1 MNDWRGVARAVEPAL
16 LASGAMD
23 GGAQPASRE
32 RRAGCPKRTSGR
44 DGTGNP
50 GLRPA
55 RVSCW
60 KIFSAVCLAAC
71 ASVAEASE
79 PSFELDVM
87 PILSKAGCNGGGCH
101 GAMAGKAGF
110 RLSLFGYDPKS
121 DYLAITRDARGRRVD
136 LADPGSSILLTKPT
150 TALAHKGGKRLD
162 VGSDDYKLLAA
173 WIEAGCPGPRA
184 EEKKLVGI
192 EMAPAESTASVGQT
206 VAMKVMARYDDGST
220 RDVTPWARFTSA
232 DETVASVD
240 PAGRVSVV
248 GHGAGAVTAWFSSQI
263 AVANVI
269 TPFPHAVS
277 SADYASAPRANFID
291 DLNLS
296 QLEQLHLKPSPPCDE
311 ATFLRRAFLDTI
323 GRLPSPEEVRGY
335 LADRSP
341 AKKERLVELLLAR
354 PEFVDYWAYKW
365 SDILLVSGAKLR
377 PAAVDAYYGW
387 IRDRVA
393 ENVPWD
399 RFVRE
404 IVTSRGSSVENGAT
418 NFFAVHQDPETL
430 AENTAQAFLSLS
442 INCAKCHNHPLEKW
456 TNDQYYAFANLFA
469 RVRAKGWGG
478 ETREG
483 DGARTLFVESRGDLL
498 QPKTGKPQPP
508 APLDGEPLPMDDAG
522 DRREA
527 LAHWLTSP
535 ENPYFTRAIVN
546 RVWANFFGLGL
557 VEAVD
562 DLRATNPASNEKL
575 LTALCDFTKEQ
586 SYDLKKLMR
595 LILLSETYARS
606 SMPLPEN
613 SDDRRW
619 FARAYPKRLM
629 AEVLSDAIADVTGVH
644 DRYTEIVW
652 ADGSTQKVT
661 TYDADT
667 RALEL
672 RDSTV
677 KNAFLD
683 TFGRNAREITC
694 ECERSSQPS
703 LVQVLHLSNGST
715 LNDKLAAKEGRIT
728 QLMATDP
735 KPADLVE
742 AAWVRVLSRLPS
754 EAERK
759 PFEEMLAAAT
769 PEEKRQIV
777 EDMYWSLLTS
787 REFLFRH

>member
-1 MNDWRGVARAVEPAL
+1 MTRLQWASRRNGRRRDRRTLEEHEAAAASATRLLPSRSRRPAL
-16 LASGAMD
+16 WLSFAMVWCT
-23 GGAQPASRE
+23 AL
-32 RRAGCPKRTSGR
+32 RA
-44 DGTGNP
+44 D
-50 GLRPA
+50 
-55 RVSCW
+55 V
-60 KIFSAVCLAAC
+60 
-71 ASVAEASE
+71 
-79 PSFELDVM
+79 PSFDLDVM

-101 GAMAGKAGF
+101 GALAGKAGF

-136 LADPGSSILLTKPT
+136 LADPGSSLLLTKPT

-184 EEKKLVGI
+184 NEKKLLGI
-192 EMAPAESTASVGQT
+192 DLAPTESTAAPGQT
-206 VAMKVMARYDDGST
+206 VAVTVTARYDDGST
-220 RDVTPWARFTSA
+220 RDVTRWARFTSA
-232 DETVASVD
+232 DETVATVD

-263 AVANVI
+263 AVANVLA
-269 TPFPHAVS
+269 PFPQAVS
-277 SADYASAPRANFID
+277 AADYASAPRANFID
-291 DLNLS
+291 ELNLA

-323 GRLPSPEEVRGY
+323 GRLPSPEEVRGH

-341 AKKERLVELLLAR
+341 RRKERLVGLLLAR
-354 PEFVDYWAYKW
+354 PEFVDYWTYKW

-377 PAAVDAYYGW
+377 PKAVEAYSQW

-393 ENVPWD
+393 ENAPWD
-399 RFVRE
+399 RFVRA

-478 ETREG
+478 SPFAG
-483 DGARTLFVESRGDLL
+483 DGVRTIIVESRGDLL
-498 QPKTGKPQPP
+498 QPKTGRPRPP
-508 APLDGEPLPMDDAG
+508 APLDGEPLPMDDVA

-527 LAHWLTSP
+527 LARWLTAP

-546 RVWANFFGLGL
+546 RVWANFFGVGL
-557 VEAVD
+557 VEPVD
-562 DLRATNPASNEKL
+562 DLRATNPASDEKL
-575 LTALCDFTKEQ
+575 LAALCDFTREQ
-586 SYDLKKLMR
+586 GYDLKSLMR

-606 SMPLPEN
+606 SVPLPEN
-613 SDDRRW
+613 KDDRRW

-644 DRYTEIVW
+644 DRYTEIVQ
-652 ADGSTQKVT
+652 ADGSTEKVAI
-661 TYDADT
+661 YDSDT

-672 RDSTV
+672 RDSIV

-703 LVQVLHLSNGST
+703 LVQVLHLTNGTT
-715 LNDKLAAKEGRIT
+715 LNDKLAAQEGRIT
-728 QLMATDP
+728 QLLATDP
-735 KPADLVE
+735 QPADVVE
-742 AAWVRVLSRLPS
+742 GAWVRVLSRPPS

-759 PFEEMLAAAT
+759 PFEEMLTAAT
-769 PEEKRQIV
+769 PDEKRGIV
-777 EDMYWSLLTS
+777 EDMYWSLMTS

>member
-1 MNDWRGVARAVEPAL
+1 MNGL
-16 LASGAMD
+16 L
-23 GGAQPASRE
+23 
-32 RRAGCPKRTSGR
+32 
-44 DGTGNP
+44 
-50 GLRPA
+50 
-55 RVSCW
+55 RVRW
-60 KIFSAVCLAAC
+60 LAAIC
-71 ASVAEASE
+71 IALAVVVASADE
-79 PSFELDVM
+79 PSFQLDVM

-101 GAMAGKAGF
+101 GALAGKAGF

-136 LADPGSSILLTKPT
+136 LADPGSSLLLTKPT

-162 VGSDDYKLLAA
+162 IDSDDYKRLAA
-173 WIEAGCPGPRA
+173 WIEAGCPGPR
-184 EEKKLVGI
+184 EHEKKLLGI
-192 EMAPAESTASVGQT
+192 DLVPAESVAAPGQT
-206 VAMKVMARYDDGST
+206 VAVKVTARYDNGSV
-220 RDVTPWARFTSA
+220 RDVTRWARFTSA

-240 PAGRVSVV
+240 AAGRVSVV

-269 TPFPHAVS
+269 APFPHAVS
-277 SADYASAPRANFID
+277 REDHASAPRANFID
-291 DLNLS
+291 ELNLV
-296 QLEQLHLKPSPPCDE
+296 QLGQLHLKPSPPCDE

-323 GRLPSPEEVRGY
+323 GRLPRPEEVREH

-341 AKKERLVELLLAR
+341 EKKERLVELLLAR
-354 PEFVDYWAYKW
+354 PEFIDYWTYKW
-365 SDILLVSGAKLR
+365 SDMLLVSGAKLR
-377 PAAVDAYYGW
+377 PAAVNAYWQW

-393 ENVPWD
+393 ANTPWD
-399 RFVRE
+399 ELVRG
-404 IVTSRGSSVENGAT
+404 IVTSRGSSLENGAT

-478 ETREG
+478 EAREG
-483 DGARTLFVESRGDLL
+483 DGVRTLFVESRGDLL
-498 QPKTGKPQPP
+498 QPKTGQPQPP
-508 APLDGEPLPMDDAG
+508 APLDGDPLPMDDAG

-527 LAHWLTSP
+527 LANWLTSP

-557 VEAVD
+557 VDPVD

-575 LTALCDFTKEQ
+575 LAALCDFTREQ
-586 SYDLKKLMR
+586 GYDLKALMR

-606 SMPLPEN
+606 SQPLPEN
-613 SDDRRW
+613 KDDRRW

-644 DRYTEIVW
+644 DRYTEIVR
-652 ADGSTQKVT
+652 ADGSTEKVT
-661 TYDADT
+661 VYDADT

-703 LVQVLHLSNGST
+703 LVQVLHLSNGTT

-742 AAWVRVLSRLPS
+742 GAWVRVLSRPPS
-754 EAERK
+754 DAERK

-769 PEEKRQIV
+769 PEEMRQIV

>member
-1 MNDWRGVARAVEPAL
+1 MTGRRVALIAALLVPCMARA
-16 LASGAMD
+16 D
-23 GGAQPASRE
+23 
-32 RRAGCPKRTSGR
+32 
-44 DGTGNP
+44 
-50 GLRPA
+50 
-55 RVSCW
+55 
-60 KIFSAVCLAAC
+60 
-71 ASVAEASE
+71 E

-121 DYLAITRDARGRRVD
+121 DYLAITRDARGRRID
-136 LADPGSSILLTKPT
+136 LGDPGASLLLTKPT
-150 TALAHKGGKRLD
+150 MALAHKGGKRLD
-162 VGSDDYKLLAA
+162 VGGDDYEILAA
-173 WIEAGCPGPRA
+173 WLEAGCPGPRA

-192 EMAPAESTASVGQT
+192 DMAPAESTASVGQK
-206 VAMKVMARYDDGST
+206 VAMKVTARYDDGTT
-220 RDVTPWARFTSA
+220 RDVTRWARFTSA
-232 DETVASVD
+232 DETVAIVD
-240 PAGRVSVV
+240 PVGSVSVI

-269 TPFPHAVS
+269 SPFPHAVS
-277 SADYASAPRANFID
+277 AADYLTAPRANVID
-291 DLNLS
+291 ELNLA
-296 QLEQLHLKPSPPCDE
+296 QLEQLHLKPSPQCDE

-365 SDILLVSGAKLR
+365 SDVLLVSGAKLR
-377 PAAVDAYYGW
+377 PAAVNAYYGW

-393 ENVPWD
+393 ENAPWD

-418 NFFAVHQDPETL
+418 NFYAVHQDPETV
-430 AENTAQAFLSLS
+430 AENVAQAFLSLS

-456 TNDQYYAFANLFA
+456 TNDQYYSFANLFA

-478 ETREG
+478 EAREG
-483 DGARTLFVESRGDLL
+483 DGMRTLFVESRGDLL

-508 APLDGEPLPMDDAG
+508 APLDGEPLPIDDAG

-527 LAHWLTSP
+527 LARWLTSP

-562 DLRATNPASNEKL
+562 DLRATNPASDEKL
-575 LTALCDFTKEQ
+575 LAALCEFTKERG
-586 SYDLKKLMR
+586 YDLKSLMR

-606 SMPLPEN
+606 STPLPEN

-629 AEVLSDAIADVTGVH
+629 AEVLSDAIADVTGLH
-644 DRYTEIVW
+644 DRYAEIVR
-652 ADGSTQKVT
+652 ADGSTEKVT
-661 TYDADT
+661 VYDADT

-672 RDSTV
+672 HDSTV

-703 LVQVLHLSNGST
+703 LVQVLHLSNGTT
-715 LNDKLAAKEGRIT
+715 LNDKLAAKAGRIT
-728 QLMATDP
+728 QLLATDP
-735 KPADLVE
+735 APEQLVDD
-742 AAWVRVLSRLPS
+742 AWVRVLSRLPTD
-754 EAERK
+754 AERK
-759 PFEEMLAAAT
+759 PFEEMLASAA
-769 PEEKRQIV
+769 PEEKRAIV